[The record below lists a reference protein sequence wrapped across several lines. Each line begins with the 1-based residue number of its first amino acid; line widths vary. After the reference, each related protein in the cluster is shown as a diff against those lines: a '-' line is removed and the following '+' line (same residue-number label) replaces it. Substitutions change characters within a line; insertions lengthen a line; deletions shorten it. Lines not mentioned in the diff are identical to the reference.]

1 MAGAVFLP
9 LGSSNNAVGIELSAC
24 SAAINRCCSL
34 HTKIALSNNS
44 LETRANVLCSNDM
57 FSFSSGK
64 NCLGIAWRESGHKR
78 EPMPPAKITG
88 VIKVFIMYISRQQKY
103 QRLF

>member
-1 MAGAVFLP
+1 V
-9 LGSSNNAVGIELSAC
+9 
-24 SAAINRCCSL
+24 
-34 HTKIALSNNS
+34 
-44 LETRANVLCSNDM
+44 

-88 VIKVFIMYISRQQKY
+88 VIKVFITKFAANKKY